1 MSEKVH
7 FQKGNSPKHKLRTL
21 KYAKCKRE
29 RKLAK
34 ENREV
39 GLEAAI
45 L

>member
-7 FQKGNSPKHKLRTL
+7 FQKGNSPEHQLRTS
-21 KYAKCKRE
+21 KDAKCKGE
-29 RKLAK
+29 CKLAK